1 MAYTT
6 EEMREYQR
14 QRREDVK
21 LCKTD
26 EPEVVKQD
34 VNCKTDDVKRVNCK
48 TEGVKS
54 CKTESICKTDCK
66 SDVEVVKPRYGLT
79 DTGEPYFPPEPTL
92 PNGYIP
98 KSSFELR
105 YLYKKSHPN
114 ELCMICLDHNRACK
128 CDPFA
133 VKKFLKVTHSDIC
146 DCLVC
151 KGLIDK
157 KTAATQLKEAVC

>member
-1 MAYTT
+1 MTKLST
-6 EEMREYQR
+6 EEMREYMR
-14 QRREDVK
+14 DRRSVKPDVKLDENVKLSVKPDVNCKAFDEKPVKLEPESVK
-21 LCKTD
+21 LCKA
-26 EPEVVKQD
+26 
-34 VNCKTDDVKRVNCK
+34 DVKPK
-48 TEGVKS
+48 H
-54 CKTESICKTDCK
+54 
-66 SDVEVVKPRYGLT
+66 GLT

-92 PNGYIP
+92 PNGYTP

-133 VKKFLKVTHSDIC
+133 VRKFLKVEHSDIC